1 MKYFVRHWITVD
13 MIAEEVID
21 GDGVDLKTNNIGKYE
36 EPSDNAAPVFRRI
49 APRSDFGMLTR
60 PTVLPM
66 HPWLETSGQHRLL

>member
-36 EPSDNAAPVFRRI
+36 EPSDNAHYIVSDYIKVKRRTI
-49 APRSDFGMLTR
+49 EDYDKKSHDSSKKR
-60 PTVLPM
+60 
-66 HPWLETSGQHRLL
+66 TSNK

>member
-36 EPSDNAAPVFRRI
+36 EPSDKATYIVSDYVKVKRRTI
-49 APRSDFGMLTR
+49 EDYDEKSHDSSKKR
-60 PTVLPM
+60 
-66 HPWLETSGQHRLL
+66 TSNK